1 MSLSLSF
8 CWSTSYL
15 LVTLIT
21 CLKGHKSPR
30 VLYDSVFQHRLLLT
44 YSLTQLLSQWKFN
57 TTVWGQ
63 LSVFQNMNEEDFPV
77 PNFIPWKKVVEWL
90 ITIVFSNG
98 KFGLVQFVSGSEVT
112 LSAEKL
118 QFSIVGRVSNWC
130 VNIIIIIIGVSISL
144 SAPPGD
150 LYVTVLD
157 KSAPLRIRFVLDNL
171 LGFVKSDV

>member
-21 CLKGHKSPR
+21 CLKGHFSPR

-63 LSVFQNMNEEDFPV
+63 LSVFQNMHEEDFPV
-77 PNFIPWKKVVEWL
+77 PNFIPWKKSCWMTNNNCFQQYSQMENLDW
-90 ITIVFSNG
+90 SN
-98 KFGLVQFVSGSEVT
+98 
-112 LSAEKL
+112 LSPDQKSLFLLKSYNFPLWAE
-118 QFSIVGRVSNWC
+118 FR
-130 VNIIIIIIGVSISL
+130 IGVSISL

>member
-1 MSLSLSF
+1 MPLSLSF

-63 LSVFQNMNEEDFPV
+63 LSVFQNMHEEDFPV
-77 PNFIPWKKVVEWL
+77 PNFIPWKKVVEWQ
-90 ITIVFSNG
+90 ITIVFDNILKWKIWIGPICLRIRSHSFCW
-98 KFGLVQFVSGSEVT
+98 KVTICPLWAQF
-112 LSAEKL
+112 
-118 QFSIVGRVSNWC
+118 W
-130 VNIIIIIIGVSISL
+130 IGVSISL